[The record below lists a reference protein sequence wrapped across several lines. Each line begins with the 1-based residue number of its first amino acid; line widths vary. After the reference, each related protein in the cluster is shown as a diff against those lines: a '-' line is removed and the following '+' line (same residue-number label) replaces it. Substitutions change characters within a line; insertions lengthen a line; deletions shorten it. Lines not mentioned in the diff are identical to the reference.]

1 MTGRRRQEGARVER
15 GSWGM
20 GFTVLLQ
27 TPRISCPGSVPV
39 EPGTLC
45 SLGIPLWQ
53 VTVSTAPSQAPL
65 RPQTL
70 PAPLC
75 YLCPASPALTNMFL
89 LGAQC
94 CSSVPPGCIG
104 REPLQWKAQ
113 NRVWVTL
120 HRCGFMSRSCC
131 GLSQPQV
138 TCCTHWSHCTPRQ
151 ARAGQAA
158 VAGMCW
164 WVVVAWDHPCPWW
177 GGWQRPSWHRFCP
190 RVLHSP
196 SPGLLPLS
204 PHLSLSLYEL

>member
-1 MTGRRRQEGARVER
+1 
-15 GSWGM
+15 M

-27 TPRISCPGSVPV
+27 TPRIPCPGSIPV

-131 GLSQPQV
+131 GLSRPQV
-138 TCCTHWSHCTPRQ
+138 TCALTGAIARPGRHGQGRQQWQGCAGEWWWHGTIPVPAGVADRGHHGTDSVPVSCTPPPL
-151 ARAGQAA
+151 G
-158 VAGMCW
+158 C
-164 WVVVAWDHPCPWW
+164 C
-177 GGWQRPSWHRFCP
+177 
-190 RVLHSP
+190 HSP
-196 SPGLLPLS
+196 HISRRRCMNCS
-204 PHLSLSLYEL
+204 SFKRRFY